1 MVNVAAIDIGT
12 NTVRLLVSDGAGNEL
27 AREVD
32 ITRLGQGVDRT
43 RMLSPDGIARTLAV
57 LERYHAIIQRHQ
69 VTKIRVVAT
78 SAARDAHN
86 RDDFFRGVERALGA
100 RAELLPGNS
109 EAALSFAG
117 ATLGRTQDARP
128 SVVVDIGG
136 GSTELALGHG
146 EPERTISLDIGSVRL
161 SERFFRSDPPLSEE
175 TELASKAASVEF
187 ERARSFLGD
196 TTTARFIGVAG
207 TVTTVA
213 AFCAGLRSYDASV
226 THDMKLHA
234 SDVERAFDRFR
245 VTPLEERRSLLIEPK
260 RAEAIVGGS
269 LLLHGIFRCFGL
281 SEMIVSE
288 RDILDALAASL
299 RS

>member
-1 MVNVAAIDIGT
+1 MANVAAIDIGT
-12 NTVRLLVSDGAGNEL
+12 NTVRLLITDEAGKDI

-43 RMLSPDGIARTLAV
+43 RTLAPDAMARTLTV
-57 LERYHAIIQRHQ
+57 LERYRGIVNRNG
-69 VTKIRVVAT
+69 VEKIRVVAT

-86 RDDFFRGVERALGA
+86 RDEFFRGVAQALGT
-100 RAELLPGNS
+100 RAELLPGNG

-117 ATLGRTQDARP
+117 ATLGRARGAGAY
-128 SVVVDIGG
+128 VVVDIGG
-136 GSTELALGHG
+136 GSTELALGRS

-161 SERFFRSDPPLSEE
+161 SERFFHGDPPPDEE
-175 TELASKAASVEF
+175 IEQALKATAIEL

-196 TTTARFIGVAG
+196 TKDAQFIGVAG

-213 AFCAGLRSYDASV
+213 AFCAGLQSYDASV
-226 THDMKLHA
+226 THDMVLEP

-245 VTPLEERRSLLIEPK
+245 STPLEARRGLLIEPK
-260 RAEAIVGGS
+260 RAEAIIGGS
-269 LLLHGIFRCFGL
+269 LLLHGIFRCFDL
-281 SEMIVSE
+281 PRMLVSE